1 MKHNAKIL
9 TAFISL
15 FLLAQVLGIFLLSLN
30 IQEVVKTSTG
40 TSVIYGN
47 TSIGER
53 PEVEGYSTL
62 IYIGIGVGIGTI
74 LLLILARFNKTKI
87 WKIWF
92 LLASW
97 MTMSISIGVMFGGKT
112 SWIPLLIAA
121 GLAVLKVKWTHPA
134 IHNITELL
142 TYAGI
147 AVLLSPILSVGIS
160 IILLLLISV
169 YDAYAV
175 WKSKH
180 MIKLAEF
187 TKKSNLFPG
196 LALTYTKDGIE
207 NTINSGNSSKSR
219 KELSE
224 KEQHSAKENR
234 KKTKTGILGGG
245 DVVFP
250 LLFTGAVF
258 TKLVETGQTG
268 AQAMGYSIIISIGAA
283 IALTLLF
290 VYGKK
295 DRFYPAMPFITAG
308 CLFGYLVLKLV
319 LLA

>member
-15 FLLAQVLGIFLLSLN
+15 FLLAQVLGIFLLGLN

-74 LLLILARFNKTKI
+74 LLLILARFNKTKV
-87 WKIWF
+87 WKVWF

-97 MTMSISIGVMFGGKT
+97 MTMSISIGVMFGEKT
-112 SWIPLLIAA
+112 SWIALVIAA
-121 GLAVLKVKWTHPA
+121 GLAVLKVKWIHPV

-207 NTINSGNSSKSR
+207 NTIHSSNSSKSH
-219 KELSE
+219 KEIRE
-224 KEQHSAKENR
+224 NDKERPSAK
-234 KKTKTGILGGG
+234 
-245 DVVFP
+245 V
-250 LLFTGAVF
+250 
-258 TKLVETGQTG
+258 
-268 AQAMGYSIIISIGAA
+268 S
-283 IALTLLF
+283 
-290 VYGKK
+290 
-295 DRFYPAMPFITAG
+295 
-308 CLFGYLVLKLV
+308 
-319 LLA
+319 